1 MMLSC
6 NLRSRLTLF
15 SIINSLLLA
24 LGLLLFPSLAKGET
38 EESEKKHTNSSLT
51 EQGNYYQFTVFP
63 VGINLARRS
72 VNASALVKGVEDGGE
87 AINFEQW
94 LIPFDIVIEALN
106 ITATTLD
113 NGELELHSPGIVTT
127 LDPKQLQTDEDLGL
141 VFTVA
146 EIRDILGVT
155 TEFDLQEYAI
165 RFIPPWLHLKKSNT
179 VENIPISLEGLT
191 KINPANF
198 TFTSLGQKLRL
209 SNNDLDE
216 RDFSSRSD
224 FVALGTILGGSWYTK
239 VNQSNLTDIQS
250 WQLGELQYLRQ
261 TDSIDF
267 ALGSQSDFW
276 NSPHDGQYWGLTTI
290 KRFGFTPYNNLASN
304 GFNPHFRRQPQAI
317 NRSITG
323 TANPGDVV
331 HLVTRRR
338 QEVIQEIIVDDGGIY
353 QFEGVDVRNHH
364 YQILIYPNGR
374 LSAVPEIREPIL
386 THVSGQLSKG
396 TSTIAT
402 SIGMKRNLSGES
414 FFGNSE
420 GIAGGFNYR
429 RGVTEQLT
437 LGTGLVVDRSL
448 FALGE
453 LFYQPTNIPLRLGIS
468 TLINPQLKDTDY
480 AVYFNY
486 QPWDKLNIN
495 FNDSSSSHDLRL
507 NWRALNNLAFRL
519 GNNNRD
525 SITAGLTFSKSDR
538 NFSQLITIDYG
549 SNRGLSQRI
558 YSRFNTLQFAHQGD
572 KDSTSSRFSYFLS
585 NHDSNLRKHAL
596 FIGYDTRNSS
606 DSNGVINLGWN
617 YRSSQQASDG
627 GSLWD
632 IELGYGFNSQGMAPL
647 VALTTRIIPGTSVRL
662 SYEGIS
668 PDNDNSQIRFD
679 VFPNLRL
686 QGKPSLDNLNINKLR
701 TQGGLFVRPFKD
713 KNNNGQLD
721 KGEEIYS
728 DDLELLVIIN
738 NKPLESLRHKITNQ
752 GVFIPLSSGDYRLD
766 LDPGGYPFNWQPQES
781 AYAAQVIAGSYTPLN
796 IPLNPSYTAIGVVTD
811 SRGEP
816 LAGARV
822 KAIPKQSSKSI
833 LSITNSAGV
842 YVLEGLS
849 QDTYSITVDDRLI
862 DVKTLDITLDSE
874 PLQEVNIKISD

>member
-1 MMLSC
+1 MILSC
-6 NLRSRLTLF
+6 DLRNRLILF

-24 LGLLLFPSLAKGET
+24 LGLLLFPSLAQGET

-51 EQGNYYQFTVFP
+51 EQDNYYQFTVFP

-113 NGELELHSPGIVTT
+113 NGELELRSPGIVTT

-290 KRFGFTPYNNLASN
+290 KRFGFTPYNNLTSN
-304 GFNPHFRRQPQAI
+304 GFNPHVRRQPQAI

-323 TANPGDVV
+323 TANPGDIV

-338 QEVIQEIIVDDGGIY
+338 QEVIPEIIVDDGGIY

-414 FFGNSE
+414 FFGNSQ
-420 GIAGGFNYR
+420 GMGGGVSYR

-437 LGTGLVVDRSL
+437 LGTGVVLDRSL
-448 FALGE
+448 YALGE
-453 LFYQPTNIPLRLGIS
+453 LFYQPTNIPLQLGIS
-468 TLINPQLKDTDY
+468 TLINPQLKDADY
-480 AVYFNY
+480 AVNFNY
-486 QPWDKLNIN
+486 QPLENFNIN

-507 NWRALNNLAFRL
+507 NWRASNNLFFRF

-525 SITAGLTFSKSDR
+525 NITAGFTFSKSNR
-538 NFSQLITIDYG
+538 NFSQLVTIDYG
-549 SNRGLSQRI
+549 SNRGLSHRI
-558 YSRFNTLQFAHQGD
+558 DSRFNALQFIRQGD
-572 KDSTSSRFSYFLS
+572 KNSTSYRLSYFFS
-585 NHDSNLRKHAL
+585 NSRSNLREHA
-596 FIGYDTRNSS
+596 FFVGYDTRKYS
-606 DSNGVINLGWN
+606 DSNSLINLGWH
-617 YRSSQQASDG
+617 YRSSLNANDG

-632 IELGYGFNSQGMAPL
+632 IELGYGFNFQGIAPL
-647 VALTTRIIPGTSVRL
+647 AALTTRIIPGTSVRL
-662 SYEGIS
+662 SYKGIS
-668 PDNDNSQIRFD
+668 PNNDNSQVRID
-679 VFPNLRL
+679 IFPNLRL
-686 QGKPSLDNLNINKLR
+686 QGKPSLGDLNMIKLR
-701 TQGGLFVRPFKD
+701 SQGGLFVRPFKD

-728 DDLELLVIIN
+728 DDLELLLIIN
-738 NKPLESLRHKITNQ
+738 NKPLEFMRRKITKQ
-752 GVFIPLSSGDYRLD
+752 GVFIPLASGEYRLD

-781 AYAAQVIAGSYTPLN
+781 AYAAQVIAGSFTPLN

-811 SRGEP
+811 HQGDP
-816 LAGARV
+816 VAGARV
-822 KAIPKQSSKSI
+822 KAIPTQSSKSI

-849 QDTYSITVDDRLI
+849 QDTYSITVDDKLV
-862 DVKTLDITLDSE
+862 DVKPLDITLDSE
-874 PLQEVNIKISD
+874 PLQEVNIKI